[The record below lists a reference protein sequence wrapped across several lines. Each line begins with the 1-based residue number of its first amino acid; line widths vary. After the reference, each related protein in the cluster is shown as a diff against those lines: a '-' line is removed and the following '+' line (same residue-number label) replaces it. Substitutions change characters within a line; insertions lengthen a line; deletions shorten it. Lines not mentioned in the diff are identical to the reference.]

1 MGSITNGLVAW
12 YPLDGNATDMS
23 TNSNDGTIYGTSPT
37 TDQHGLPNRA
47 LLFDGNDDFIQAAY
61 SSAISTSKLFI
72 FYYGQSPPRLLQAS
86 WESQLLF
93 ENSGRGFNLYK
104 QSRIT
109 LGPIGSETVDGS
121 PLEIKPSHS
130 LGQLSRSLTT
140 ARTFKAYQNGSPVA
154 STTGSF
160 LLNQSRPLRI
170 GAGATESNNP
180 NYYFNGSVD
189 EVRIYNRSLSASEIS
204 SLYTIENTPPN
215 SPPTDL
221 NSTTAITFPENSNI
235 GSIIG
240 QFTATGISSQ
250 STLTYSLVNH
260 APIRESDLLGWFKF
274 DEGTGSTSENLGS
287 QGSDATFVSSATF
300 STSEKKFG
308 NSSLHIPSSNSG
320 AYAKLNTTISLGG
333 NSNSNNYSISTWF
346 KELYPATS
354 WRTLLRGSSANH
366 QVMVNHSN
374 DRLGVYNHS
383 HGGFIDSGYDL
394 SPSASASSWQH
405 IAASFNGSN
414 TKIYIDGNLVGT
426 SQSSPGNNVYAIG
439 NYQGGNQRFAK
450 YIDDFRVYGVS
461 LSASEVSL
469 IYSNGHGDLNS
480 NYNTFF
486 AIESNGTLKTSAP
499 FDYETNAST
508 YQITVRVTD
517 ELNAFTDGNFSISLT
532 NVVED
537 PDGDGIE
544 NHLDPDDDNDGFTD
558 IQEAQAGTNPESN
571 SSMPNID
578 FGMIGWWRFDETS
591 GTSAQDSSGNGYHAT
606 LYNAGS
612 GSSSWSTGRLNGSL
626 LLDGTNDYLA
636 INSLHYTAQSE
647 IPAVSLSAWIKTGRS
662 SQGYIISYD
671 RSEFWRLS
679 VGGDSNNGKLFFAT
693 MDSQAVADQYSQIS
707 VNDNTWKHVA
717 VSYDSNSSTKYFY
730 INGSLDSSHV
740 VHGNRPLG
748 SKT

>member
-1 MGSITNGLVAW
+1 MLIRLRIRLIGIILLISGNSLCLGSISNGLVAW
-12 YPLDGNATDMS
+12 YPLDGNGTDMS
-23 TNSNDGTIYGTSPT
+23 ANSNHGTINGASPT
-37 TDQHGLPNRA
+37 TDRHGLSNRA
-47 LLFDGNDDFIQAAY
+47 LIFDGSDDYVEAAY
-61 SSAISTSKLFI
+61 SSAISNSNFSYSIWAKPTQNTSLH
-72 FYYGQSPPRLLQAS
+72 GSPITFR
-86 WESQLLF
+86 
-93 ENSGRGFNLYK
+93 ENGKGFNLYK
-104 QSRIT
+104 NPNNTWSYWIGNGGWVAIGNQSIT
-109 LGPIGSETVDGS
+109 LSWTALAFTYDGTS
-121 PLEIKPSHS
+121 
-130 LGQLSRSLTT
+130 
-140 ARTFKAYQNGSPVA
+140 FKAYQNGSLVA

-170 GAGATESNNP
+170 GAGATESNSP

-189 EVRIYNRSLSASEIS
+189 EVRIYNRSLSATEIS
-204 SLYTIENTPPN
+204 SLYTIENTAPN

-221 NSTTAITFPENSNI
+221 NSTNTITFPENSNI

-240 QFTATGISSQ
+240 HFTATGISNQ

-260 APIRESDLLGWFKF
+260 GPIRESDLLGWFKF
-274 DEGTGSTSENLGS
+274 DEGTGGTSENLGS
-287 QGSDATFVSSATF
+287 QGSDATLVNSATF

-308 NSSLHIPSSNSG
+308 NSSLHIPSSSSS
-320 AYAKLNTTISLGG
+320 AYARLNPTISLGG

-366 QVMVNHSN
+366 QVMVNNSN

-439 NYQGGNQRFAK
+439 NYQGGSQRFAK

-480 NYNTFF
+480 NHNSFF
-486 AIESNGTLKTSAP
+486 AIESNGTLKTSVP
-499 FDYETNAST
+499 FDYETNASS

-517 ELNAFTDGNFSISLT
+517 ELNAYTDGNFTITLT

-544 NHLDPDDDNDGFTD
+544 NHLDPDDDND
-558 IQEAQAGTNPESN
+558 
-571 SSMPNID
+571 
-578 FGMIGWWRFDETS
+578 
-591 GTSAQDSSGNGYHAT
+591 
-606 LYNAGS
+606 
-612 GSSSWSTGRLNGSL
+612 
-626 LLDGTNDYLA
+626 
-636 INSLHYTAQSE
+636 
-647 IPAVSLSAWIKTGRS
+647 
-662 SQGYIISYD
+662 
-671 RSEFWRLS
+671 
-679 VGGDSNNGKLFFAT
+679 
-693 MDSQAVADQYSQIS
+693 
-707 VNDNTWKHVA
+707 
-717 VSYDSNSSTKYFY
+717 
-730 INGSLDSSHV
+730 
-740 VHGNRPLG
+740 
-748 SKT
+748 

>member
-1 MGSITNGLVAW
+1 
-12 YPLDGNATDMS
+12 LDGNATDMS
-23 TNSNDGTIYGTSPT
+23 SNSNHGTINGASPT
-37 TDQHGLPNRA
+37 ADRHGLTSRA
-47 LLFDGNDDFIQAAY
+47 LLFDGSNDYIQASY
-61 SSAISTSKLFI
+61 SSAISSSNFSYSLWAKPTQTTSNH
-72 FYYGQSPPRLLQAS
+72 GSPITFRD
-86 WESQLLF
+86 
-93 ENSGRGFNLYK
+93 NGKGFNLYK
-104 QSRIT
+104 NPDNTWSYWIGNGGWVTIGNQSIT
-109 LGPIGSETVDGS
+109 LSWTALAFTYDGTN
-121 PLEIKPSHS
+121 L
-130 LGQLSRSLTT
+130 
-140 ARTFKAYQNGSPVA
+140 KAYQNGSLVA

-160 LLNQSRPLRI
+160 LLNQTRPLRI

-180 NYYFNGSVD
+180 NYYFNGTVD

-204 SLYTIENTPPN
+204 SLYSIENTAPN

-221 NSTTAITFPENSNI
+221 NSTNTITFPENSNI

-240 QFTATGISSQ
+240 QFTATGISNQ

-260 APIRESDLLGWFKF
+260 DPIRESDLLGWFKF
-274 DEGTGSTSENLGS
+274 DEGSGSTSENLGS
-287 QGSDATFVSSATF
+287 QGSDATFVNSATF

-308 NSSLHIPSSNSG
+308 NSSLHIPSSNPD

-354 WRTLLRGSSANH
+354 WRTLLRGSSSNH
-366 QVMVNHSN
+366 QVMVNNSN
-374 DRLGVYNHS
+374 DRLGVFTHD
-383 HGGFIDSGYDL
+383 HGGFIDSGYNL

-414 TKIYIDGNLVGT
+414 TQIYIDGNLVGT

-439 NYQGGNQRFAK
+439 NYQGGGQRFAK

-469 IYSNGHGDLNS
+469 IYSNGYGDLNS
-480 NYNTFF
+480 NYNSFF
-486 AIESNGTLKTSAP
+486 AIESNGTLKTSVP
-499 FDYETNAST
+499 FDYETNATS

-517 ELNAFTDGNFSISLT
+517 ELNAYTDGNFTVSLS

-558 IQEAQAGTNPESN
+558 IQELQAGTNPESN
-571 SSMPNID
+571 SSIPNID

-591 GTSAQDSSGNGYHAT
+591 GTTAQDSSGNGYHAT

-612 GSSSWSTGRLNGSL
+612 GSSNWSTGRLNGSL
-626 LLDGTNDYLA
+626 LLDGSNDYLA
-636 INSLHYTAQSE
+636 INTLHYTAQSE
-647 IPAVSLSAWIKTGRS
+647 IPTVSISAWIKTGRS

-679 VGGDSNNGKLFFAT
+679 VGGESNNG
-693 MDSQAVADQYSQIS
+693 
-707 VNDNTWKHVA
+707 
-717 VSYDSNSSTKYFY
+717 
-730 INGSLDSSHV
+730 
-740 VHGNRPLG
+740 
-748 SKT
+748 